1 MDEIV
6 KAALSK
12 WPNVPHCYSWL
23 ALDARGAWRMR
34 DERAQ
39 TLNLPG
45 DKIHNAALT
54 GFINRN
60 YQHDEQG
67 RWYFQNGPQ
76 RVYVDLAATP
86 YIART
91 SPEHGFV
98 LHTGATL
105 SEIDNVF
112 LSADGKLFIQTGEIL
127 AQLDDRDLGACL
139 GEIQVDGKPVS
150 DQKLMAWLENT
161 EEALNIQFSLP
172 QKHRLNIQRGELT
185 QLMKQF
191 GFISTP
197 RID

>member
-6 KAALSK
+6 KAALQK
-12 WPNVPHCYSWL
+12 WPNVPHCYAWL

-39 TLNLPG
+39 ALNLPG
-45 DKIHNAALT
+45 DKIHNATLI

-86 YIART
+86 YIAHT
-91 SPEHGFV
+91 TPESGFV
-98 LHTGATL
+98 LHTGVVMND
-105 SEIDNVF
+105 IDNVF
-112 LSADGKLFIQTGEIL
+112 LSTDGKLFLHEGEIL
-127 AQLDDRDLGACL
+127 AQLDDRDLASCL
-139 GEIQVDGKPVS
+139 GQMHIEGKSAS
-150 DQKLMAWLENT
+150 DQELMTWLENN
-161 EEALNIQFSLP
+161 EAAPNLQFILS
-172 QKHRLNIQRGELT
+172 QKKTLEVQRAELA
-185 QLMKQF
+185 QLMKQL
-191 GFISTP
+191 GFVSTP

>member
-12 WPNVPHCYSWL
+12 WPNVPHCYAWL

-34 DERAQ
+34 DERSQA
-39 TLNLPG
+39 LNLQG
-45 DKIHNAALT
+45 DKIRNATLG

-86 YIART
+86 YIAHT
-91 SPEHGFV
+91 IPEHGFV
-98 LHTGATL
+98 LHTGVPLT
-105 SEIDNVF
+105 EIDNVF
-112 LSADGKLFIQTGEIL
+112 LSSEGKLFFISGEIL
-127 AQLDDRDLGACL
+127 AQLDDRDLAACMGQIQIN
-139 GEIQVDGKPVS
+139 GEPAS
-150 DQKLMAWLENT
+150 DQELMTWLEST
-161 EEALNIQFSLP
+161 DAAPDIQFILSHKKSLTV
-172 QKHRLNIQRGELT
+172 QRGELR
-185 QLMKQF
+185 QLMERF
-191 GFISTP
+191 GFVSTP